1 MLFCLHISWLISPAP
16 EVAQILSFLPIVL
29 LTSRLLTKF
38 SCFSYLPPT
47 ACEQHHHRPSH
58 LKVRN
63 LGSTLFPSII
73 NQPHHA
79 PLYCPCLC
87 QPEFPSSHLASP
99 SPPFIHSQSATRE
112 ISLKWAFDPE
122 HCNHHTTCSLSF
134 NHPEL
139 LVPQTDHVISHP
151 LPRMLFPLSSK
162 LLPTFHDPSQWSLL
176 WSLPILIP
184 WAKLVNSFLWPQIL
198 IIYCHDHI
206 LLNLFT
212 CLSF

>member
-16 EVAQILSFLPIVL
+16 EVARILSFLPIVL

-38 SCFSYLPPT
+38 SCFSYLPPA
-47 ACEQHHHRPSH
+47 ACEQHHHQPSH

-79 PLYCPCLC
+79 PPYCPCLC
-87 QPEFPSSHLASP
+87 QPESPSSHLASP
-99 SPPFIHSQSATRE
+99 SPPFIHSQSATSE

-122 HCNHHTTCSLSF
+122 HCNHHATCSLPS

-162 LLPTFHDPSQWSLL
+162 LLPTFHDLSDLLSEAFPSLFHEQSWLTPSSDHRFSLF
-176 WSLPILIP
+176 IAMIT
-184 WAKLVNSFLWPQIL
+184 F
-198 IIYCHDHI
+198 Y
-206 LLNLFT
+206 
-212 CLSF
+212 